1 MQLIRHF
8 HDVFTRSS
16 KACNDAGDPQ
26 KRNPL
31 ISLEPGIGLEP
42 TTC

>member
-1 MQLIRHF
+1 MRLIRLF
-8 HDVFTRSS
+8 HSVFTMGS
-16 KACNDAGDPQ
+16 KACNEKGVTQ